1 MVTTFDVA
9 MRISL
14 MKILGRMKKKK
25 RGEGGG
31 EKENRKKSDLV
42 QNMIFLSNYLCIY
55 LCKVFNKTNC

>member
-14 MKILGRMKKKK
+14 IKIPGRMKKKK